1 MIIIVTG
8 SVGTGKTKIARAIAR
23 KYNLKYL
30 DLNGLIVKNKLYE
43 NYDKKF
49 KTHIVDIKKL
59 NKFLIKL
66 IKKEKDLVIDSHLSH
81 YLNKKYVDL
90 CIVTKCDIKV
100 LKKRLEKRK
109 YSKDKIREN
118 LDAEILDVCLIEALD
133 NQHKIKVIDTTKSF
147 NKNKLNIRI

>member
-8 SVGTGKTKIARAIAR
+8 SVGTGKTKIAKEIAK

-30 DLNGLIVKNKLYE
+30 DLNELIIKNKLYE
-43 NYDKKF
+43 KYDKRL

-59 NKFLIKL
+59 NNFLIKL
-66 IKKEKDLVIDSHLSH
+66 IKKEKNLVIDSHLSH

-100 LKKRLEKRK
+100 KKIFKRK
-109 YSKDKIREN
+109 N
-118 LDAEILDVCLIEALD
+118 
-133 NQHKIKVIDTTKSF
+133 
-147 NKNKLNIRI
+147 